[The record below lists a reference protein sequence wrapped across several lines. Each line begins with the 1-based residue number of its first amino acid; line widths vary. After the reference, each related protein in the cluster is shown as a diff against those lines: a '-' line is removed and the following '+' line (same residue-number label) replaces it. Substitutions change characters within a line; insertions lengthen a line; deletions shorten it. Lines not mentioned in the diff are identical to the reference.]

1 MHVGTKVV
9 AMAERIF
16 RNYARFDIQ
25 VFSQYARHIDK
36 YRFEKIFRKLV
47 ESIISDSVNS
57 EMAEEHDK
65 MFEPRTDAEKMFW
78 KSCRQLAKND
88 LKTLQKRIAG
98 GSNGGRPTKEQQQAQ
113 IENFTNT
120 FGKTAGKNEVVITPD
135 FTLPKNEYFDSYRK
149 TYPPELIQ
157 SMESWLKKSFM
168 GRNVEYAWIG
178 KQMQN
183 FNQRKTGKVL

>member
-1 MHVGTKVV
+1 MIIYKNLATIDLRVVSQCIPKMDRFRVGKVFLELERSI
-9 AMAERIF
+9 MA
-16 RNYARFDIQ
+16 DCL
-25 VFSQYARHIDK
+25 HP
-36 YRFEKIFRKLV
+36 
-47 ESIISDSVNS
+47 DSL
-57 EMAEEHDK
+57 EEHDK
-65 MFEPRTDAEKMFW
+65 MFEPRNQYEKDLW
-78 KSCRQLAKND
+78 ESLRKLAKKD
-88 LKTLQKRIAG
+88 IQTLQKRIAA

-149 TYPPELIQ
+149 AYPPELIQ